1 MTDNFWLMTPFT
13 MMKELL
19 CVFSTS
25 ILDTLIVLRRNQ
37 WMEGDMNDFLALV
50 PFDYE
55 ATAVRLCAGC
65 LGTILSIWWSSL
77 LLLSLWIYTIHHFH
91 CLTVVWCS
99 FCLLPLLTHPP
110 LSDIYKKTL
119 HFPHLKSPDIFLSSL
134 LILIFS
140 RGVMIFILISM
151 RSILTSTC

>member
-1 MTDNFWLMTPFT
+1 MIDLKGFLKSFQRTIKAPFDHT
-13 MMKELL
+13 LILIILWDDDRQFLADDPFYHDEGIIV

-55 ATAVRLCAGC
+55 TAVRLYAGC

-119 HFPHLKSPDIFLSSL
+119 HFPHLKSSQ
-134 LILIFS
+134 
-140 RGVMIFILISM
+140 
-151 RSILTSTC
+151 